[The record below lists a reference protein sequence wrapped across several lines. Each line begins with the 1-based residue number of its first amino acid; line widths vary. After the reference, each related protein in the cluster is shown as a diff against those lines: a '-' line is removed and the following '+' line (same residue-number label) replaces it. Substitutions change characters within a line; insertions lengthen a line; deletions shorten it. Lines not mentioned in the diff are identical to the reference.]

1 MYRQIDLLDI
11 IDTVEESARNL
22 LGALAIMQYAD
33 DAGPCCTDC
42 GREARDA
49 AEYVAQTTLYN
60 AIQALKQLDAN
71 LQEALAAQREI
82 EGKVI
87 A

>member
-1 MYRQIDLLDI
+1 MYCKIDLLDI
-11 IDTVEESARNL
+11 IDTVEESAHNL

-33 DAGPCCTDC
+33 DAGPCCTDY
-42 GREARDA
+42 GREARAA

-60 AIQALKQLDAN
+60 AIQALKSLNAN
-71 LQEALAAQREI
+71 LQEALAAQRET